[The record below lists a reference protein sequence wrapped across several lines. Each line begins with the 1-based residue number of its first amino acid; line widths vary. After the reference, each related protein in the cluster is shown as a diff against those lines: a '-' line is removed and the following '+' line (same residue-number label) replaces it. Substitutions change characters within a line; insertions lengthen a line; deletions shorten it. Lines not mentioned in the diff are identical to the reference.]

1 MTSWCLVLLFYYI
14 AVVIALAVPAPS
26 ELHFTIEPSDVLAR
40 RGQEVRFDCA
50 VSGAETPTVHWRR
63 GGVPLDAIGSRIR
76 IAVRGEAV
84 KSTAGEMTILLSRH
98 LEVRC
103 RRRRLWQISNW
114 PHFLLQAEY
123 HLQNGSLI
131 ISRAVELDSIYDSKQ
146 DVFQCVAVVGDHFV
160 LVSRKARLK
169 LIGSVRFVEE
179 PYDRQVPVSSNVVL
193 PCRIQGPIRPTVVTW
208 LKDDLVLKSKC
219 YIHFVSSRIIMPAHI
234 CAQVLH
240 TFSTVELPRLTV
252 GTESGSLEIRNV
264 QYSDQGVYKCQVKL
278 ANGANATVS
287 QPGRLII
294 LPKDEEHELRFE
306 AKPISRTVAVGSSVD
321 LICVVNGHPKPK
333 VIWLKDQKELSLNS
347 RRRIIGESSLLIS
360 DVSVADSGTYTCK
373 ASNSLETVES
383 SAALEVN
390 EAPKAVITPRSTTG
404 KSGSDV
410 IFRCDISGYP
420 PPAVTWLKNGEI
432 IKSSEYFIISGSQ
445 LKIAGLVKND
455 QGVYQ
460 CMADNDVGSA
470 QASAILLVEEIG
482 NSFLIFFF
490 VFLIC
495 VFQILCGTLGTTPR
509 LFVHDA
515 PSEPTGLKAVQV
527 SSRYVH
533 LQWDT
538 PMAGGQSL
546 SGYSIYYKSLD
557 AQRERQVN
565 CTVSDSRGFTVSGL
579 APEKTYFFRVV
590 PVVLNGYGPSSPP
603 LTVITAQE
611 KTVPASV
618 QNLKAYPLSS
628 TSIQIEWDPPLTVAH
643 DPINFYKIFYSFIDS
658 EKQLASDSAE
668 VNLDEEEE
676 IEIQSRNTMYTLHG
690 VEEDTVYR
698 FRVEAVRLDGT
709 SVASVPVHTRSFTD
723 RPSAPP
729 EKIEATALTSDRIMV
744 RWAPPPAKER
754 NGDIVAYK
762 IRFKLKDRGSK
773 SYTIH
778 VDGPNTEY
786 TISDLEPG
794 ATYMVRVAA
803 VTVNGTGP
811 YSIWTE
817 VVTAVFKGEE
827 SQVPGAPTSLRL
839 MATGNEIKATWTPP
853 LDDGNVVRG
862 FLIGWGINMP
872 DIHTER
878 VSGNVR
884 SFTIANLKP
893 NKDYVVSLKA
903 YNKLGNGFPIYET
916 VRTGEPV
923 STDVI
928 GSVETPIGLRAQTL
942 SSTAVTLSWTDRD
955 VPLSHQRAT
964 DNRYYTIRYT
974 SHYVSGGRY
983 RYVNTSDTNYMIDG
997 LKPDTQYEF
1006 SVKASLGRAESEW
1019 SMTAFNKT
1027 FSSAPSSAPRDLTP
1041 IDSDSDPTTVLL
1053 NWQPPKHPNG
1063 KITKYL
1069 IYYTLDQKLP
1079 DSKWMVEGIRGDRMS
1094 TTIDGLIPDTD
1105 YYFKI
1110 QAVNDRGYGPVSS
1123 VKLYQA
1129 KKLRALFG
1137 MLKIIIVNF
1146 IIYFI
1151 MNQLII
1157 FFFSTNTDANAEQ
1170 PFMTVPSKGEASG
1183 PGYAGLPR
1191 NVLNIVIA
1199 VVVASLAILLVIS
1212 ICCYYYQQKYAR
1224 RRGYTAGVKKTPRD
1238 AKPPPD
1244 LWIHH
1249 DHALEMRGLDRK
1261 GSLQADSPSLHEQLK
1276 PLKSCRTPS
1285 PPASGV
1291 DMPRYQSLAGG
1302 ACRYGLGTGRV
1313 SVVQPLNG
1321 GGSLS
1326 RKCHH
1331 VSSNSVD
1338 AVGSPRAHAICSSK
1352 LLQSGMNLPH
1362 LTAAYTASKQQ
1373 PAAAQCR
1380 LMASNIESG
1389 ECMPLTSNDSLTT
1402 KAPAASTAEAR
1413 IGCNPLKSFTV
1424 LAVPPPPPPPTGSLP
1439 STASGMLPNSTT
1451 ATGSRIQ
1458 LIRPNAAAAFGA
1470 SSYPSPRSRAESSTS
1485 MTGAKGVLPSQLNN
1499 HSPNVSHQRMTDS
1512 TSDTNNTS
1520 TANNNNASTST
1531 RDVSCEV
1538 TRSYSTEELT
1548 AQIQNLDNLMQDLNA
1563 ISANE
1568 FDM

>member
-76 IAVRGEAV
+76 
-84 KSTAGEMTILLSRH
+84 M
-98 LEVRC
+98 
-103 RRRRLWQISNW
+103 
-114 PHFLLQAEY
+114 Y

-131 ISRAVELDSIYDSKQ
+131 ISRAVELDTIYDSKQ

-208 LKDDLVLKSKC
+208 LKDDLVLK
-219 YIHFVSSRIIMPAHI
+219 
-234 CAQVLH
+234 
-240 TFSTVELPRLTV
+240 TVELPRLTV
-252 GTESGSLEIRNV
+252 GTESGSLEIRTV

-287 QPGRLII
+287 QPGRLTI

-306 AKPISRTVAVGSSVD
+306 AKPISRTVAVGSSTD

-360 DVSVADSGTYTCK
+360 DVSVADSGTYTCR

-470 QASAILLVEEIG
+470 QASAILLVEEI
-482 NSFLIFFF
+482 
-490 VFLIC
+490 
-495 VFQILCGTLGTTPR
+495 GTTPR

-1129 KKLRALFG
+1129 KKLRALF
-1137 MLKIIIVNF
+1137 
-1146 IIYFI
+1146 
-1151 MNQLII
+1151 
-1157 FFFSTNTDANAEQ
+1157 DANAEQ
-1170 PFMTVPSKGEASG
+1170 PFMTVPGKGEASG

-1276 PLKSCRTPS
+1276 PLKSCCTPS

-1439 STASGMLPNSTT
+1439 STISGMLPNSTT

-1470 SSYPSPRSRAESSTS
+1470 SSYPSPRSRAESSAS

-1512 TSDTNNTS
+1512 ASDTNNTS

-1568 FDM
+1568 FDII

>member
-1 MTSWCLVLLFYYI
+1 MTSLCLVLLFCV
-14 AVVIALAVPAPS
+14 AVVIALAVPTPQ
-26 ELHFTIEPSDVLAR
+26 LHFTIEPSDVLAR

-50 VSGAETPTVHWRR
+50 VSGVETATVQWRR

-76 IAVRGEAV
+76 IAALCGEAV
-84 KSTAGEMTILLSRH
+84 KSTAGDDDH
-98 LEVRC
+98 PLEPSMRFVVFG
-103 RRRRLWQISNW
+103 RLATGR
-114 PHFLLQAEY
+114 PHFLPQADTDVCLLVFVSPPCCCSKALLVEIGESRKRY

-131 ISRAVELDSIYDSKQ
+131 ISRAVELDAIYDSKQ

-169 LIGSVRFVEE
+169 LIGNVRFVEE

-193 PCRIQGPIRPTVVTW
+193 PCRIQGPIRPAVVTW

-219 YIHFVSSRIIMPAHI
+219 RLFILFRLALLCLCIFVHRL
-234 CAQVLH
+234 C
-240 TFSTVELPRLTV
+240 TFSTVESPRLTV
-252 GTESGSLEIRNV
+252 GSESGSLEIRTV

-287 QPGRLII
+287 QPGRLTI

-306 AKPISRTVAVGSSVD
+306 AKPISHTVAVGSSAD
-321 LICVVNGHPKPK
+321 LTCVVNGHPKAK

-360 DVSVADSGTYTCK
+360 DANVADSGTYTCR

-390 EAPKAVITPRSTTG
+390 EAPKAAISPKSTTG

-410 IFRCDISGYP
+410 IFRCNISGYP

-455 QGVYQ
+455 QGIYQ

-470 QASAILLVEEIG
+470 QASAILFVEEI
-482 NSFLIFFF
+482 
-490 VFLIC
+490 
-495 VFQILCGTLGTTPR
+495 GTTPR

-533 LQWDT
+533 LQWDS

-565 CTVSDSRGFTVSGL
+565 CTVSDSRGITVSGL

-590 PVVLNGYGPSSPP
+590 PLILNGYGPSSPP

-611 KTVPASV
+611 KIVPASV

-628 TSIQIEWDPPLTVAH
+628 TSIEIEWDPPLTVAH

-658 EKQLASDSAE
+658 EKQLSSDSAE
-668 VNLDEEEE
+668 LNLDEEEE
-676 IEIQSRNTMYTLHG
+676 IEIQSRNTVYTLHG

-729 EKIEATALTSDRIMV
+729 EKIEATALTSDRIVV
-744 RWAPPPAKER
+744 RWSPPPAKER
-754 NGDIVAYK
+754 NGEIVAYK

-839 MATGNEIKATWTPP
+839 MATGNEIRATWTPP

-884 SFTIANLKP
+884 AFTIHNLKP

-923 STDVI
+923 STDVV

-983 RYVNTSDTNYMIDG
+983 RYVNTSETNYMIDG

-1069 IYYTLDQKLP
+1069 IYYTSDQKLP

-1129 KKLRALFG
+1129 KKLRALF
-1137 MLKIIIVNF
+1137 
-1146 IIYFI
+1146 
-1151 MNQLII
+1151 
-1157 FFFSTNTDANAEQ
+1157 DANAEQ
-1170 PFMTVPSKGEASG
+1170 PFMTVPGKPEASA

-1191 NVLNIVIA
+1191 HVLNIVIA

-1212 ICCYYYQQKYAR
+1212 ICCYFYQQKYSR

-1276 PLKSCRTPS
+1276 PLKSCCTPS
-1285 PPASGV
+1285 PPASAV

-1302 ACRYGLGTGRV
+1302 ACMRLGTGRV
-1313 SVVQPLNG
+1313 SVVQPLNS
-1321 GGSLS
+1321 GSLS

-1338 AVGSPRAHAICSSK
+1338 AVGSPRAHAIGNSK

-1362 LTAAYTASKQQ
+1362 LTAAYTASRQQQ
-1373 PAAAQCR
+1373 PAGTVQCR

-1389 ECMPLTSNDSLTT
+1389 EDCMPLASNDSLT
-1402 KAPAASTAEAR
+1402 KGPAVPSTAEAR
-1413 IGCNPLKSFTV
+1413 ICNPLKSFTV
-1424 LAVPPPPPPPTGSLP
+1424 LAVPPPPPPPTSSLP
-1439 STASGMLPNSTT
+1439 TTTNSMLPTSTAT
-1451 ATGSRIQ
+1451 TGSRIQ
-1458 LIRPNAAAAFGA
+1458 LIRPNAAAAFGGS

-1485 MTGAKGVLPSQLNN
+1485 MTGAKGLLPSQLNN
-1499 HSPNVSHQRMTDS
+1499 HSPSVPHQRMTDS
-1512 TSDTNNTS
+1512 TSDTNKTT
-1520 TANNNNASTST
+1520 TANNNSNASTSST